1 MALEK
6 ITEDRRE
13 GEDERYREPGPCVS
27 VGGGGE
33 SNPPRALL
41 TSPFA
46 SQMFPQ
52 TLSVGCGPRRVE
64 SMASIGLFVCVCVCV
79 RVCL

>member
-1 MALEK
+1 MSE
-6 ITEDRRE
+6 
-13 GEDERYREPGPCVS
+13 REPGLCVC
-27 VGGGGE
+27 VCVCACVCLWEGKGARGE
-33 SNPPRALL
+33 EKSNPPRALH

-64 SMASIGLFVCVCVCV
+64 SQYGFNWLVFLDSV
-79 RVCL
+79 RAL